1 MRALRIPRS
10 LNRVLAA
17 IQFDDEL
24 TAGAAEID
32 HESVDRH
39 LPLELP
45 SAESSIAKPE
55 PERTLGIR
63 L

>member
-1 MRALRIPRS
+1 VRALGIPRS

-24 TAGAAEID
+24 AAGAAE
-32 HESVDRH
+32 VDDKPVKRH
-39 LPLELP
+39 LPFELP
-45 SAESSIAKPE
+45 TSKSAIPKPE
-55 PERTLGIR
+55 PECKFGIR